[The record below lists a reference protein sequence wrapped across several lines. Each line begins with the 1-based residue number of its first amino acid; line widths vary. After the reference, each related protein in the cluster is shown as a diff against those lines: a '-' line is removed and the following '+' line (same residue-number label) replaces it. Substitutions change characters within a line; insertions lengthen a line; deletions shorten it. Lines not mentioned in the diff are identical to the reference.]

1 MGRIEKVAVVKE
13 LSEKLKKAEATIFT
27 DFKGLKVDALTCL
40 RKQLREKDMEYKV
53 IKNTLLKLALK
64 DTPFEQIKEEVIGSN
79 ALAFCYTDPVA
90 LAQVLIDFRRKNELF
105 KIKKGI
111 LSGKVLDANEIEVL
125 AQLPSREILLA
136 QLLGVIEAV
145 LRDFVGLLYNI
156 LAQLL
161 YILNAINKSKEQKE
175 V

>member
-1 MGRIEKVAVVKE
+1 LRRIEKVAVIKE
-13 LSEKLKKAEATIFT
+13 LSEKLKKAEATILT

-53 IKNTLLKLALK
+53 IKNTLAKLALK
-64 DTPFEQIKEEVIGSN
+64 DTPLEQIKGEIIGSR

-90 LAQVLIDFRRKNELF
+90 LAQVLIDFRKKNEPF

-136 QLLGVIEAV
+136 QLLGAIEAAPAV
-145 LRDFVGLLYNI
+145 FVGLLYNM

-161 YILNAINKSKEQKE
+161 YILNAIKKSKE
-175 V
+175 

>member
-1 MGRIEKVAVVKE
+1 MGRIEKVAMIKE
-13 LSEKLKKAEATIFT
+13 LSEKLKKAEATILT

-53 IKNTLLKLALK
+53 IKNTLVKLALK
-64 DTPFEQIKEEVIGSN
+64 DTPFEQIKEEVTGSN

-90 LAQVLIDFRRKNELF
+90 LAQVLIDFRRKNEPF

-111 LSGKVLDANEIEVL
+111 LSGKVLDANEIEIL

-145 LRDFVGLLYNI
+145 PGDFVGLLYNI

-161 YILNAINKSKEQKE
+161 YILNAINKSKE
-175 V
+175 

>member
-1 MGRIEKVAVVKE
+1 MRKSEKRAVVKE

-40 RKQLREKDMEYKV
+40 RKQLREKNMEYKV
-53 IKNTLLKLALK
+53 IKNTLAKLALK
-64 DTPFEQIKEEVIGSN
+64 DTPFEQIKGEITGSN
-79 ALAFCYTDPVA
+79 ALAFCYIDPVA
-90 LAQVLIDFRRKNELF
+90 LAQVLINFRKRNELF

-136 QLLGVIEAV
+136 QLLGAIEAV
-145 LRDFVGLLYNI
+145 PGGFVGLLYNI

-161 YILNAINKSKEQKE
+161 YILNAIKKSKEQRE